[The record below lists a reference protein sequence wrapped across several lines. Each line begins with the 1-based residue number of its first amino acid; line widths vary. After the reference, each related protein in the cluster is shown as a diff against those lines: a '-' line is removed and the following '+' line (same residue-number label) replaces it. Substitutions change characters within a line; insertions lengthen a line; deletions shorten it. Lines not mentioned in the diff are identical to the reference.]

1 MMTKGKSG
9 RSARPRLTPDGFEPG
24 EIVSRAASDDLSAR
38 FTPSSYN
45 KDRHT
50 VEAVFSAGSRVSRW
64 GVLEELAIS
73 PEAIDLSRVALGQ
86 VRLLDTHSQGSIDA
100 VLGVVEDARID
111 GGKLVGR
118 IRFADTDA
126 GRNAE
131 GMVAR
136 GEITGVSVGYRV
148 TTWTLTSLANEVE
161 VWRADRWE
169 LLEVSLVAVPADPQA
184 SIRSTHV
191 SSQRADDAQ
200 HKEID
205 DMRRNAAN
213 PTGNAPA
220 DITVTTPAP
229 EATRSALT
237 SASAS
242 APVQTPAPE
251 ATRAA
256 PVPAPEASRA
266 APAADAAALIAA
278 ERTRVAEISD
288 IGTRAGMAADAVQ
301 AALRDGTSVE
311 AFRSRAFDH
320 MAAQADRTRTS
331 SVTITRDETDTRHRF
346 ITDALTVRM
355 GGAASLRDEAGNVR
369 ALDAGAR
376 QYAEYGFA
384 DIAAIVLNE
393 RRMPVTAAQREDV
406 IRRAMT
412 TTADLPVIFEST
424 VNRVLLARYQVAE
437 TTYRQIAI
445 QRNFRDFRPHEQ
457 LRIGDFPTL
466 QPVTQS
472 GEIKFGSFGDSK
484 EVVAV
489 APYAVQFAI
498 SRRILIDDNVG
509 AIDQML
515 GSYGDTV
522 ARFEEATFYAMKAA
536 NNGLGP
542 TLNDGGVAVFNT
554 AKHANLAAAGTAI
567 TPDDV
572 GAGRA
577 AIRKQKNQSGAL
589 LNLQPRI
596 LAVGPDKETEA
607 DRLVAVITPTR
618 EGDVNPF
625 GGKLRTLV
633 MPVAGNAWEL
643 YADPAVAPCFVWGM
657 LDGYNAPRLRIE
669 NPFGVQG
676 VGVSLEHDFGC
687 GAIDFRGAYRNPGN

>member
-1 MMTKGKSG
+1 MIKTHWMRGVA
-9 RSARPRLTPDGFEPG
+9 ARPHQTPDGFVPG
-24 EIVSRAASDDLSAR
+24 EIVSRASSDDLSAR

-45 KDRHT
+45 KAKRT
-50 VEAVFSAGSRVSRW
+50 VEAIFSAGSRVSRW
-64 GVLEELAIS
+64 GVFEELAIS

-100 VLGVVEDARID
+100 VFGVVEEARIE
-111 GGKLVGR
+111 GGNLVGR
-118 IRFADTDA
+118 IRFADTEG
-126 GRNAE
+126 GRKAE
-131 GMVAR
+131 GMVSR
-136 GEITGVSVGYRV
+136 GEITGISVGYRV

-169 LLEVSLVAVPADPQA
+169 LLEVSLVSVPADPQA
-184 SIRSTHV
+184 SIRSTQV

-200 HKEID
+200 SSMEND

-213 PTGNAPA
+213 PA
-220 DITVTTPAP
+220 DITPATPPAPAP
-229 EATRSALT
+229 EGTRA
-237 SASAS
+237 
-242 APVQTPAPE
+242 APAPAVVPPAPE

-256 PVPAPEASRA
+256 PGP
-266 APAADAAALIAA
+266 DAATLIAA
-278 ERTRVAEISD
+278 ERTRSAEIGE
-288 IGTRAGMAADAVQ
+288 IGTRAGMAAADV
-301 AALRDGTSVE
+301 AAAQRDGVTVE
-311 AFRSRAFDH
+311 AFRTRAFDH
-320 MAAQADRTRTS
+320 MATQADRTRSS

-355 GGAASLRDEAGNVR
+355 GGASALRDAAGQVR
-369 ALDAGAR
+369 ALDAAAR
-376 QYAEYGFA
+376 EYSEYGFA

-424 VNRVLLARYQVAE
+424 VNRVLLARYQIAE
-437 TTYRQIAI
+437 TTYRQISI

-457 LRIGDFPTL
+457 LRVGDFPTL

-498 SRRILIDDNVG
+498 SRRMLIDDNVG

-515 GSYGDTV
+515 GSYGATV
-522 ARFEEATFYAMKAA
+522 ARFEENTFYAMKAA
-536 NNGLGP
+536 NGGAGP
-542 TLNDGGVAVFNT
+542 TLIDGNAAVFHT
-554 AKHANLAAAGTAI
+554 AKHGNLAAAGTAL
-567 TPDDV
+567 TSDDL
-572 GAGRA
+572 GNGRA
-577 AIRKQKNQSGAL
+577 AMRKQKDQSGQL
-589 LNLQPRI
+589 LNLAPRI
-596 LAVGPDKETEA
+596 LAVGPDMETDA
-607 DRLVAVITPTR
+607 DRVLAVITPTK

-625 GGKLRTLV
+625 GGKMRSV
-633 MPVAGNAWEL
+633 VIPVAGNGWEL
-643 YADPAVAPCFVWGM
+643 YADPSVAPVFVWGM

-687 GAIDFRGAYRNPGN
+687 GAIDYRGGYRNAGL